1 MNEKELSALI
11 DELMSE
17 KRAKQGTPS
26 PETEA
31 ETALAE
37 EIAAEV
43 AEAEEAAPVSH
54 AASEGDVLPEES
66 EPAPEESPE
75 VPEDE
80 SAEPEDAPEKPSP
93 RGRISAAL
101 DAQPEPADDPLPR
114 KGHRTRDILTGLV
127 LVLLAA
133 YGLFAL
139 VQRGID
145 RARLLTSNTVTEDAV
160 KETLLPL
167 VLTDMPDFADPSALT
182 DDQFMTAAIW
192 AAITQGRLAEFP
204 QSFDMYTVPAE
215 TLTAI
220 GNRLFAVNR
229 DPSCHTIG
237 FSGELRFYYDAE
249 ADTYLLPADPELFT
263 YEPVIREMTEQPDGQ
278 YLVTVD
284 YAAEQPAWNT
294 AEPRIIKTVQYTVQ
308 HGDGGW
314 AVRASQQVS
323 EQKEGFS

>member
-1 MNEKELSALI
+1 MDERELSALI
-11 DELMSE
+11 DELMNE

-26 PETEA
+26 PETEE

-37 EIAAEV
+37 EIAEEV
-43 AEAEEAAPVSH
+43 AEAETAH
-54 AASEGDVLPEES
+54 AAAVPHAEPEADEL
-66 EPAPEESPE
+66 
-75 VPEDE
+75 PEDE
-80 SAEPEDAPEKPSP
+80 SEDAPEARSR
-93 RGRISAAL
+93 RGRLSAAL

-114 KGHRTRDILTGLV
+114 KGHRTRDILAGLV

-145 RARLLTSNTVTEDAV
+145 RARLLGSDTAAEDAV
-160 KETLLPL
+160 RETLLPL
-167 VLTDMPDFADPSALT
+167 VLTDTPGFADPSELT

-215 TLTAI
+215 TLVTI

-294 AEPRIIKTVQYTVQ
+294 AEPRIIKTMQYTMQ